1 MYLHTVPCPEFA
13 MTTPP
18 KKKRVMEDMVVL
30 DEKYA
35 GWRKTFF
42 ESEARLAAAKG
53 VKRDCR
59 VTGESSS
66 ATKRVHF
73 MASPSYK
80 PLSKEQQATSSRFD
94 PLFSAIQDD
103 TNVLTPLTAV
113 HLQVADY
120 VFSDRGTNNRRSS
133 KPLYSYKTYF
143 ATRMHLWSL
152 KPSEHVSSV
161 VIDCWSSYL
170 NCKEEENNLCTPK
183 RFFFT
188 TLVHSVLAKP
198 SPGLSDEKIY
208 ELFEARAKMELQL
221 FPGIEIASIALFFF
235 PIVHEK
241 HFFLYVVD
249 LVRKRFVILD
259 NSLSDE
265 DAIKKYGVS
274 PLCLNLTHF
283 CCSID
288 F

>member
-1 MYLHTVPCPEFA
+1 
-13 MTTPP
+13 
-18 KKKRVMEDMVVL
+18 
-30 DEKYA
+30 
-35 GWRKTFF
+35 
-42 ESEARLAAAKG
+42 
-53 VKRDCR
+53 
-59 VTGESSS
+59 
-66 ATKRVHF
+66 
-73 MASPSYK
+73 
-80 PLSKEQQATSSRFD
+80 
-94 PLFSAIQDD
+94 
-103 TNVLTPLTAV
+103 
-113 HLQVADY
+113 
-120 VFSDRGTNNRRSS
+120 
-133 KPLYSYKTYF
+133 
-143 ATRMHLWSL
+143 MHLWSL

-170 NCKEEENNLCTPK
+170 NCKEEENNLGTPK

-198 SPGLSDEKIY
+198 NPGLSDEKIY

-274 PLCLNLTHF
+274 PLLTIDAFGRFLGENPKTSDSSNIVLAMDPIVAKLSWRNNYNIDDCEIHVHCVLPILLIVGFVLQMSVLKVLRYKYLCTLLMFEHNDCHETVVDHAKKGHF
-283 CCSID
+283 SKASDYI
-288 F
+288 